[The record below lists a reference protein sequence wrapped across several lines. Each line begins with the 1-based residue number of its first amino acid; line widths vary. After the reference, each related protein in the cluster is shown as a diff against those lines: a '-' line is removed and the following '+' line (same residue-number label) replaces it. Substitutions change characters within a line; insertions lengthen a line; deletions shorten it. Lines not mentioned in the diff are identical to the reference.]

1 MVEEIHIMGA
11 KVSQRGNWGP
21 ESTSESMSPITY
33 FLQLGPTYKFSL
45 KIGPIAEYYKNNTR
59 VCAQNVMYK
68 SYFI

>member
-33 FLQLGPTYKFSL
+33 FLQLGIASL
-45 KIGPIAEYYKNNTR
+45 VIKL
-59 VCAQNVMYK
+59 
-68 SYFI
+68 